1 MKNRIMRAKTN
12 FNTSFFNR
20 QVEDAIEN
28 NLKGLDK
35 LHPEM
40 LEERKRLKEIFDLID
55 EGNEKVQ
62 IIACPSISLKREDI
76 EKIVAIDL
84 YEMRSLWQIL
94 YAVKKNIH
102 VLYLS
107 SNPVETENVK
117 HLLKCVG
124 LDKEVRSRISF
135 YDLADFGGLN
145 LSEKV
150 INSGKFLNILE
161 KQIEK
166 FPTFLM
172 PFNYTDIERRLA
184 GMLGIPV
191 FGCHPTLNYWQTKSG
206 NKTIFRRADI
216 PMPEGVENIKTR
228 EDIMFGVM
236 NLWRQFPE
244 QMKYMVKLDSGVS
257 GEGNA
262 LLTLDMEFV
271 KFDQLSIK
279 EKLDYIEARLMDMRF
294 QQKDLDFPEFA
305 ERMEIGGIIEIFLE
319 GEDFYSPSSQGY
331 IHPNLNV
338 ELLATH
344 EQVLD
349 ESGMKFLGCRFP
361 APIDIR
367 TKIANWTKQIGAELS
382 QIGVIGFFSVDYIV
396 YKNEKGVEEIKV
408 IEINIRQGGTTHPYQ
423 TAKLVTNAKFN
434 DSKGIL
440 ESSNG
445 NPVHYFANDNF
456 CLENLKATAPKNLIG
471 HLEKKNVLFNPST
484 QKGAVLHMLNS
495 MSRFGKI
502 GYTIIGSSND
512 EVDGMRLELE
522 KVVNEYASGL
532 AKA

>member
-20 QVEDAIEN
+20 QISDVNEISQQDVE
-28 NLKGLDK
+28 K
-35 LHPEM
+35 LNPEM

-55 EGNEKVQ
+55 TGEEKVQ

-94 YAVKKNIH
+94 YAVKRNIH

-117 HLLKCVG
+117 HLLSCVG
-124 LDKEVRSRISF
+124 LDEEIKSRISF
-135 YDLADFGGLN
+135 YDLAEFGGLN
-145 LSEKV
+145 LSEKI
-150 INSGKFLNILE
+150 INSGPFLNTLE
-161 KQIEK
+161 KQINK
-166 FPTFLM
+166 YPTFLM

-184 GMLGIPV
+184 GILGIPV
-191 FGCHPTLNYWQTKSG
+191 FGCHPSLNYWQTKSG

-216 PMPEGVENIKTR
+216 PMPEGVENLKSK
-228 EDIMFGVM
+228 EDIIFGVM
-236 NLWRQFPE
+236 NLWRQFPA

-262 LLTLDMEFV
+262 LLTLDMDFSQ
-271 KFDQLSIK
+271 FDRLSIK
-279 EKLDYIEARLMDMRF
+279 EKLDYIEARLNEMRF
-294 QQKDLDFPEFA
+294 QQKDLDFAEFA
-305 ERMEIGGIIEIFLE
+305 NRMEAGGIIEVFLE
-319 GEDFYSPSSQGY
+319 GDNFYSPSSQGY
-331 IHPNLNV
+331 IHPNLKV

-349 ESGMKFLGCRFP
+349 KSGMKFLGCRFP
-361 APIDIR
+361 APADIR
-367 TKIANWTKQIGAELS
+367 DHIAEWTKEIGSELS

-396 YKNEKGVEEIKV
+396 YENEKGEEEIKV

-434 DSKGIL
+434 DAKGIL

-456 CLENLKATAPKNLIG
+456 CLENLKHSAPKNLIG
-471 HLEKKNVLFNPST
+471 HLEKKNVLFNPRS

-502 GYTIIGSSND
+502 GYTVIGSSKD
-512 EVDGMRLELE
+512 EVDGIRLELE
-522 KVVNEYASGL
+522 KVVDEYASSL